1 MRNDQESGTLL
12 PMNRD
17 VDFLYE
23 LGAIRLIDRQWRRFH
38 SQNFANLADHH
49 FRVAWIALVIA
60 AREGGKIDTGK
71 LVKMALVHDLAESR
85 TGDVDYL
92 SRQYVTRDEAAAV
105 RDMFDETSV
114 GKEFIALLEEY
125 EKRECLEA
133 KIVKDADN
141 LDVDM
146 ELCEQAMQGNAL
158 RKTWQFN
165 RRLVA
170 DTKLYTKTA
179 RHMWDEIQSTDPD
192 HWHAGSPK
200 NRVNG
205 GDWKPEKA

>member
-1 MRNDQESGTLL
+1 MK
-12 PMNRD
+12 RD

-23 LGAIRLIDRQWRRFH
+23 LGALRLIDRQWRRFH

-60 AREGGKIDTGK
+60 AREGGDIDTGTI
-71 LVKMALVHDLAESR
+71 VKMALVHDIAESR

-92 SRQYVTRDEAAAV
+92 SRQYVTRDEAAAA
-105 RDMFDETSV
+105 RDMLAETSV
-114 GKEFIALLEEY
+114 GKEFLALLEAY
-125 EKRECLEA
+125 EKRECIEA

-158 RKTWQFN
+158 RKTWQTN

-179 RHMWDEIQSTDPD
+179 RRMWEEIQHTDPD
-192 HWHAGSPK
+192 HWHAASPK

-205 GDWKPEKA
+205 GDWKPENI

>member
-1 MRNDQESGTLL
+1 MVK
-12 PMNRD
+12 RD

-60 AREGGKIDTGK
+60 AREDAEVDTGK
-71 LVKMALVHDLAESR
+71 IVKMALVHDIAESR

-92 SRQYVTRDEAAAV
+92 SRQYVTRDETSAAH
-105 RDMFDETSV
+105 DIFDETSV
-114 GKEFIALLEEY
+114 GDEFIALLEEY
-125 EKRECLEA
+125 EKRDCLEA

-179 RHMWDEIQSTDPD
+179 RLMWDEIQNTDPD

-205 GDWKPEKA
+205 GDWKPTTVSPPEEK

>member
-1 MRNDQESGTLL
+1 
-12 PMNRD
+12 MNRD
-17 VDFLYE
+17 VDLLYE
-23 LGAIRLIDRQWRRFH
+23 LGALRLIDRQWRRFH

-49 FRVAWIALVIA
+49 FRVAWIALIIA
-60 AREGGKIDTGK
+60 AREGKPVDTGK
-71 LVKMALVHDLAESR
+71 IVKMALVHDIAESR

-92 SRQYVTRDEAAAV
+92 SRQYVTRDGESAAA
-105 RDMFDETSV
+105 DMLDQTSI
-114 GKEFIALLEEY
+114 GEEFVALLAEY

-146 ELCEQAMQGNAL
+146 ELAEQAMQGNAL
-158 RKTWQFN
+158 RKTWRVN
-165 RRLVA
+165 RQLVA

-179 RHMWDEIQSTDPD
+179 RKLWDEIQSTDPD

-205 GDWKPEKA
+205 GDWKPK

>member
-1 MRNDQESGTLL
+1 MK
-12 PMNRD
+12 RD

-23 LGAIRLIDRQWRRFH
+23 LGALRLIDRQWRRFH

-49 FRVAWIALVIA
+49 FRVAWIALVVA
-60 AREGGKIDTGK
+60 AREGGDIDTGTI
-71 LVKMALVHDLAESR
+71 VKMALVHDIAESR

-92 SRQYVTRDEAAAV
+92 SRQYVTRDEAAAA
-105 RDMFDETSV
+105 RDMLAETSV
-114 GKEFIALLEEY
+114 GKEFLALLEAY
-125 EKRECLEA
+125 EKRECIEA

-158 RKTWQFN
+158 RKTWQTN

-179 RHMWDEIQSTDPD
+179 RRMWEEIQHTDPD
-192 HWHAGSPK
+192 HWHAASPK

-205 GDWKPEKA
+205 GDWKPENV